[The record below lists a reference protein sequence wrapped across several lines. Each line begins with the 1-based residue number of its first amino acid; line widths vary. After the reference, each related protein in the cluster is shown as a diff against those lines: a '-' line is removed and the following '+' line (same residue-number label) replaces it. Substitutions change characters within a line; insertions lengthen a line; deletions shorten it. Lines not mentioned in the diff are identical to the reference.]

1 MARNYKQ
8 IKPNTM
14 TQNKYNYLAVIQQ
27 NYGFGWEDNSEYQT
41 DSKGNPIEYKIIKGK
56 KISLLRNDFN
66 EYLKTGYDTR
76 IIKRK
81 ELNK

>member
-1 MARNYKQ
+1 
-8 IKPNTM
+8 M

-27 NYGFGWEDNSEYQT
+27 NYGFGWEDNSEYIT

-66 EYLKTGYDTR
+66 EYLKTGYATR

>member
-1 MARNYKQ
+1 MT
-8 IKPNTM
+8 NTQ
-14 TQNKYNYLAVIQQ
+14 TQRKYTYLAVIQQ

-41 DSKGNPIEYKIIKGK
+41 DSKGNAIEYKIIKGK
-56 KISLLRNDFN
+56 KISLLRNDFE
-66 EYLKTGYDTR
+66 EYLKTGYATR